1 MPPPFDWHVD
11 ERVENGE
18 SHEGDDGGDDE
29 AEAEVDV
36 DDVVLVQAKSSR
48 SDHEIEFCLKGMHM
62 KVVESRQNYFENSTV
77 IKHLTS

>member
-36 DDVVLVQAKSSR
+36 DDVGLVQPKSSR
-48 SDHEIEFCLKGMHM
+48 SDHEIEFCLKGI
-62 KVVESRQNYFENSTV
+62 KVVENRQNYFENSAV
-77 IKHLTS
+77 IKYFTS